1 MGGDFPATRAPVHI
15 GSLLQE
21 TLERLCP
28 GGDKALLEIC
38 RCWEDLVGPA
48 IAANARPAGL
58 KDQLLLVDVASSV
71 WMQQLQFLKAE
82 MIARI
87 NAGLPGAGIEKIR
100 FRVGRA

>member
-1 MGGDFPATRAPVHI
+1 MRGDSSRTTTPVHI
-15 GSLLQE
+15 GSLLQD

-28 GGDKALLEIC
+28 SGDKALLEVC
-38 RCWEDLVGPA
+38 RRWEDLVGAA

-58 KDQLLLVDVASSV
+58 KDRLLLVDVANNV

-87 NAGLPGAGIEKIR
+87 NAGLPEAGIEKIR
-100 FRVGRA
+100 FRVSRS

>member
-1 MGGDFPATRAPVHI
+1 MGNDSPRTTAPVHI

-28 GGDKALLEIC
+28 SGDKVLLEVC
-38 RCWEDLVGPA
+38 RCWQDLVGST
-48 IAANARPAGL
+48 IAANARPVGL
-58 KDQLLLVDVASSV
+58 KDHLLLVDVASSV

-87 NAGLPGAGIEKIR
+87 NAGLPDAGIEKIR
-100 FRVGRA
+100 FRGSRS